1 MRGTDILAAPV
12 TADDDPGTRDVDPR
26 PAAAPVRRGP
36 RFPRLGVA
44 AAVVLIAF
52 LAGLAVFAVRPFA
65 SADESAHADYGLTI
79 YQEHRLP
86 TLFDRVEQVFPFQQA
101 KPQHVANHPPL
112 YYLLTGPFLAA
123 GQDSGHLVGGYLL
136 ARGVSVLAS
145 MATVLL
151 VAGFTHAVTRGRRP
165 AVTVGA
171 AALVAAYA
179 PFVSVSG
186 VLHNDAVSV
195 AFSTGVLWLT
205 VLVLRRG
212 PSWPLVAAIAVTALG
227 GTAVRAT
234 NASLVLTACLA
245 VVLAGILHADP
256 QRRWT
261 AGLATGLVRGFLVG
275 LTSLLGIGWFF
286 LRSQQL
292 YGNMLGYG
300 VLEDAFGK
308 TAPPESLW
316 MFRNPVLLFDQIGL
330 PRPAGILT
338 PRGLLTV
345 LPVVAVLAGCVLLL
359 LAAVRRRRATGRSG
373 ARPLGAGADARTIRW
388 ALAALFAVH
397 TLITLVMVMR
407 HVDGGGGT
415 HPRYLFPLLPI
426 VAAVAAAALLK
437 LPGGRRGVYLVA
449 AVAAGVVSSL
459 QIIGIS
465 SWRWLPG
472 RVTGP
477 TLEGIRNGLAY
488 LGLPAPA
495 VLLVGTLT
503 VVVAATAVVAWS
515 VWRAGRA
522 RGSAPDDAPAEPVEQ
537 QPRPA
542 LA

>member
-1 MRGTDILAAPV
+1 MTDR
-12 TADDDPGTRDVDPR
+12 DPGTPDLDPR
-26 PAAAPVRRGP
+26 PAARPAHPSP

-52 LAGLAVFAVRPFA
+52 LAGLAVLAVRPFA

-86 TLFDRVEQVFPFQQA
+86 TLFEHVEPVFPFQEA

-123 GQDSGHLVGGYLL
+123 GVDSGHPVGGYLL
-136 ARGVSVLAS
+136 ARSVSVLAS

-151 VAGFTHAVTRGRRP
+151 VAGFAHAVLRGRRP

-171 AALVAAYA
+171 AALVATYA

-212 PSWPLVAAIAVTALG
+212 PTWPLVAALAATALA

-234 NASLVLTACLA
+234 NATLVLSACLA
-245 VVLAGILHADP
+245 VLIAGLLHAAP

-261 AGLATGLVRGFLVG
+261 AGLAGGLLRGFLVG
-275 LTSLLGIGWFF
+275 ATSLFGIGWFF
-286 LRSQQL
+286 LRSQEL

-300 VLEDAFGK
+300 VLGDAFGK
-308 TAPPESLW
+308 TAPPQSLW
-316 MFRNPVLLFDQIGL
+316 MLRNPVLLLDQIGL
-330 PRPAGILT
+330 PRPAAVLT
-338 PRGLLTV
+338 PSGLLPV
-345 LPVVAVLAGCVLLL
+345 LPVLAVLVGCFFLLVGAL
-359 LAAVRRRRATGRSG
+359 RRRAARGSAPRRPVGTG
-373 ARPLGAGADARTIRW
+373 PDERTVRW

-437 LPGGRRGVYLVA
+437 LPGGRRGGFLVL
-449 AVAAGVVSSL
+449 AVAAGVLSSL

-477 TLEGIRNGLAY
+477 TLEGIRNGLAN
-488 LGLPAPA
+488 LGLPAPTA
-495 VLLVGTLT
+495 FLMGTLT
-503 VVVAATAVVAWS
+503 VVALATAVVAWS
-515 VWRAGRA
+515 VWRAGRPG
-522 RGSAPDDAPAEPVEQ
+522 GSAPYEAPAEPVEQ
-537 QPRPA
+537 QPQPA

>member
-1 MRGTDILAAPV
+1 MRGTDTAAAPEA
-12 TADDDPGTRDVDPR
+12 ADDDSGPRDDVAR
-26 PAAAPVRRGP
+26 PAGVRSGR

-86 TLFDRVEQVFPFQQA
+86 TLFDHVEQVFPYQQA

-112 YYLLTGPFLAA
+112 YYVLTGPLLAA
-123 GQDSGHLVGGYLL
+123 GVDSGHLVGGYLL
-136 ARGVSVLAS
+136 ARGISVLAS
-145 MATVLL
+145 MGTVLL
-151 VAGFTHAVTRGRRP
+151 VAGFAHAVTRGRRP

-171 AALVAAYA
+171 AALVATYA

-212 PSWPLVAAIAVTALG
+212 PTWPLVAAIAATALG
-227 GTAVRAT
+227 GTAVRAN
-234 NASLVLTACLA
+234 NASLVLAAGLA
-245 VVLAGILHADP
+245 VVLAAVLHAPAD
-256 QRRWT
+256 RRWT
-261 AGLATGLVRGFLVG
+261 AGLATGLFRGFLVG

-286 LRSQQL
+286 LRSQDL
-292 YGNMLGYG
+292 YGSALGYG
-300 VLEDAFGK
+300 VLGDAFGK
-308 TAPPESLW
+308 TAPPASLW
-316 MFRNPVLLFDQIGL
+316 MFRNPVLLLDQIGL
-330 PRPAGILT
+330 PRPAAMLT
-338 PRGLLTV
+338 PAGLLAV
-345 LPVVAVLAGCVLLL
+345 LPVLAVLLGVVLLL
-359 LAAVRRRRATGRSG
+359 LGAVRRRAAAGRP
-373 ARPLGAGADARTIRW
+373 AVRPAGAGPDGRTIGW
-388 ALAALFAVH
+388 ALAGLFAVH
-397 TLITLVMVMR
+397 TLVTLVMVVR

-415 HPRYLFPLLPI
+415 HVRYLFPLLPI
-426 VAAVAAAALLK
+426 VATVAATALLR

-459 QIIGIS
+459 QIIGLS
-465 SWRWLPG
+465 SWRWQPG

-477 TLEGIRNGLAY
+477 TIEGIRSGLAS
-488 LGLPAPA
+488 LGLPLSTE
-495 VLLVGTLT
+495 LLVGTL
-503 VVVAATAVVAWS
+503 VVVIAAVAAVARS
-515 VWRAGRA
+515 VWRAG
-522 RGSAPDDAPAEPVEQ
+522 SAPRGGDDAPAETLQHQAE
-537 QPRPA
+537 PA